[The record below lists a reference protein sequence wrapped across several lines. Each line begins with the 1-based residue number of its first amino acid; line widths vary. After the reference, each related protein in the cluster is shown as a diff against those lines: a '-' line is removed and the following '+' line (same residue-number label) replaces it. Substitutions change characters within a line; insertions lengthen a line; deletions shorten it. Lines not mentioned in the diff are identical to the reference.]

1 MPWTSTFIDEL
12 EQDRLTPFYV
22 LEAVEIPI
30 QDPFPTSSP
39 ALGFSSLHGE
49 ANNTIMR
56 EGSSVSPGL
65 LRLRTWGYSAG
76 GVVVAVTN
84 ASDARRVARRGQ
96 AVRLLVGFTPDRAEM
111 ETVALGTVTN
121 ITRVGGQCR
130 IEIRD
135 LLGALTSRI
144 TTNGAHGALFH
155 DQLQTTLAQLFV
167 PGLPGASMTVVS
179 GALLRPSPDGL
190 YYVKV
195 TGNGGE
201 DFVMSATGLTVAT
214 NTLTGVSAAAL
225 FGTTEDTASPGNACV
240 EVIVIDDHP
249 IRAAKAI
256 LVSTGLG
263 TNGFLDGLPE
273 SCGFGIPAEHVAESD
288 MEAFIDLT
296 DLVGHSDNWQLV
308 LDQPIANPKG
318 FLDGWLASGGY
329 FLAMHQGAI
338 TCRGIVDAVPANDT
352 PYTFDLTDGHIGKID
367 RYETWDSRN
376 PVEYAEIRVFR
387 NDGVQ
392 VSAETGDTENIPA
405 RDRIDIAM
413 AGVYSDTTDA
423 AFIGQLVRLRLQR
436 WHFESPEVL
445 FLTLRGWSA
454 AKVSPGSLVRLEIG
468 ILKDRD
474 GYVWEKRRALVMQCA
489 PDWFGA
495 STRMVIAVLP
505 ADILTVVTATA

>member
-22 LEAVEIPI
+22 LEAVEIPM
-30 QDPFPTSSP
+30 QDPFPSVSP

-56 EGSSVSPGL
+56 EGSGVSPGL

-76 GVVVAVTN
+76 GLVVALTD

-96 AVRLLVGFTPDRAEM
+96 AVRLLVGFTPERSEM

-121 ITRVGGQCR
+121 ITRVGGQWR

-144 TTNGAHGALFH
+144 TTNGAEGALFH
-155 DQLQTTLAQLFV
+155 DQLQSTLALLYV
-167 PGLPGASMTVVS
+167 PGVTQITVVD
-179 GALLRPSPDGL
+179 GDQLRKSPDGL
-190 YYVKV
+190 FYVKI
-195 TGNGGE
+195 TGNGGA
-201 DFVMSATGLTVAT
+201 DFILSATGLAVAT
-214 NTLTGVSAAAL
+214 NTLTGLSPAGL
-225 FGTTEDTASPGNACV
+225 FGTTEDTASPANACL
-240 EVIVIDDHP
+240 ELIVIDDHP
-249 IRAAKAI
+249 IRIAQAI
-256 LVSTGLG
+256 LISTGLG
-263 TNGFLDGLPE
+263 SNGFLDRLPE
-273 SCGFGIPAEHVAESD
+273 SCGFGIPVADVALSD
-288 MEAFIDLT
+288 MEAFVNLT
-296 DLVGHSDNWQLV
+296 DLVGHSDSWQMV
-308 LDQPIANPKG
+308 FDQPISNPKG
-318 FLDGWLASGGY
+318 FLDAWLATGGY

-352 PYTFDLTDGHIGKID
+352 PYTFDLTDDHIGKID

-392 VSAETGDTENIPA
+392 VNAETGDPENIPA

-413 AGVYSDTTDA
+413 AGVYADTVDGSE
-423 AFIGQLVRLRLQR
+423 IGQLVRLRLQR
-436 WHFESPEVL
+436 WFFESPEVL

-454 AKVSPGSLVRLEIG
+454 AKVSPGSLVRLDIG
-468 ILKDRD
+468 ILKDRE
-474 GYVWEKRRALVMQCA
+474 GFVWEKRRALVMQCA

-495 STRMVIAVLP
+495 STKMVIAVLP
-505 ADILTVVTATA
+505 ADILTVITVQI